1 MIKKYINDAIYLVN
15 DGTSVY
21 PIYGCDAEREIAE
34 NEVEIV
40 AGPYADTPQNRHKV
54 DDKCEQL
61 NDEINGVSYVYEGKK
76 PKTIYLSRD
85 QIKRLNDMD
94 VSLNSD
100 GTVAGAQDVVNK
112 NQAQFTQA
120 KSMDGQKPNAMI
132 TSPKTDN
139 SKPTAYIQSN
149 PGESP
154 AQAISDNSDTVQKA
168 FDNNGSISVEVN
180 ENKRSITKKDI
191 MENIKKRKKISENS
205 NRAPIHAQATI
216 NILDKNF
223 INELVNNYDVDPED
237 IKHYI
242 IYDESVP
249 EEITFTINGTQ
260 ETAKGD
266 YDTPDYISTKSND
279 VEFDGETI
287 NWLQEIPAELADAI
301 IAYANDYAQQNSN
314 SLDWSEPESD
324 FGDENEFLSEAYIS
338 KILKES
344 AAKVIG
350 LNENFPSGDPNQDK
364 WLWLEKHYSAQD
376 ILDTIFEWTDS
387 AQIAEWIQWFE
398 KEGWFDDYR

>member
-1 MIKKYINDAIYLVN
+1 MIKKYINDAIYLVY

-34 NEVEIV
+34 NEVKIV

-61 NDEINGVSYVYEGKK
+61 NDEINGTSFVYEGKK
-76 PKTIYLSRD
+76 NKTIYLNRD
-85 QIKRLNDMD
+85 QIKRLNEMD

-100 GTVAGAQDVVNK
+100 GTVAGAQDAVNK

-139 SKPTAYIQSN
+139 AKPTAYIQSN
-149 PGESP
+149 PGETA
-154 AQAISDNSDTVQKA
+154 AQAISKNSETVQKA

-180 ENKRSITKKDI
+180 ENKRFYTKANI
-191 MENIKKRKKISENS
+191 MENIKRMKMNEATNYAST
-205 NRAPIHAQATI
+205 HATGTI
-216 NILDKNF
+216 NILNKKF
-223 INELVNNYDVDPED
+223 INELINKYDIDPED
-237 IKHYI
+237 INHYI

-260 ETAKGD
+260 ERWKGD
-266 YDTPDYISTKSND
+266 YDTPDYIQNQTD
-279 VEFDGETI
+279 GIEFDNETI

-301 IAYANDYAQQNSN
+301 VEYIDDYVKQNAN
-314 SLDWSEPESD
+314 SLDWSEAETD
-324 FGDENEFLSEAYIS
+324 FGDENEFMSEAYIQ
-338 KILKES
+338 KK
-344 AAKVIG
+344 
-350 LNENFPSGDPNQDK
+350 LNESIKHILGLDK
-364 WLWLEKHYSAQD
+364 KK
-376 ILDTIFEWTDS
+376 
-387 AQIAEWIQWFE
+387 IQ
-398 KEGWFDDYR
+398 EGYFDNEGYY

>member
-85 QIKRLNDMD
+85 QIKRLNEMD

-139 SKPTAYIQSN
+139 SKPTAYI
-149 PGESP
+149 
-154 AQAISDNSDTVQKA
+154 
-168 FDNNGSISVEVN
+168 
-180 ENKRSITKKDI
+180 
-191 MENIKKRKKISENS
+191 
-205 NRAPIHAQATI
+205 
-216 NILDKNF
+216 
-223 INELVNNYDVDPED
+223 
-237 IKHYI
+237 
-242 IYDESVP
+242 
-249 EEITFTINGTQ
+249 
-260 ETAKGD
+260 
-266 YDTPDYISTKSND
+266 
-279 VEFDGETI
+279 
-287 NWLQEIPAELADAI
+287 
-301 IAYANDYAQQNSN
+301 
-314 SLDWSEPESD
+314 
-324 FGDENEFLSEAYIS
+324 
-338 KILKES
+338 
-344 AAKVIG
+344 
-350 LNENFPSGDPNQDK
+350 
-364 WLWLEKHYSAQD
+364 
-376 ILDTIFEWTDS
+376 
-387 AQIAEWIQWFE
+387 
-398 KEGWFDDYR
+398 